1 MSNFSLYQANAL
13 ALLERHIDF
22 ETGQVDIEAF
32 NQAQIALHDK
42 QLAVVA
48 YLKNEDGRIALLN
61 NAIKELQA
69 REKAMQ
75 SRHEALKKY
84 LLDNM
89 QQNNIT
95 RLEALD
101 LSFVASVQN
110 NPPSVVIDDES
121 AIPADYWRIPPMPA
135 PVVDKTLIKSAIKD
149 GFEVAGAHLTTTQRL
164 VIK

>member
-1 MSNFSLYQANAL
+1 MNLYQANAL

-22 ETGQVDIEAF
+22 ETGEVDIQAF
-32 NQAQIALHDK
+32 NQAQIAFHDK

-75 SRHEALKKY
+75 ARHDWLKDY
-84 LLDNM
+84 LLTNM
-89 QQNNIT
+89 QANHIT
-95 RLEALD
+95 KLEALD
-101 LSFVASVQN
+101 MSFVASIQN
-110 NPPSVVIDDES
+110 NPPSVVIDDEA
-121 AIPADYWRIPPMPA
+121 AIPAEYMRIPPT
-135 PVVDKTLIKSAIKD
+135 PVPVADKALIKAAISN
-149 GFEVAGAHLTTTQRL
+149 GLEVAGAHLQTSQRI